1 MMQFHVKSPTNLCET
16 FAEFIGFQKLGCG
29 STLVVSKRLAA
40 DDSWNPKER
49 KISLSFHVKRTCSFQ
64 WRIYKTHFGFEIFF
78 SLTVTPIFLKIPYD
92 FSFTLTEKLFGRVR
106 RLAAVY
112 EELSFD
118 DDVPRS
124 AVGDVD
130 DGGLLRHNVKQHP
143 PTIPARLLNCAPLL
157 TQCYQIDF

>member
-1 MMQFHVKSPTNLCET
+1 M
-16 FAEFIGFQKLGCG
+16 
-29 STLVVSKRLAA
+29 
-40 DDSWNPKER
+40 
-49 KISLSFHVKRTCSFQ
+49 
-64 WRIYKTHFGFEIFF
+64 
-78 SLTVTPIFLKIPYD
+78 TPIFLKIPYD

-143 PTIPARLLNCAPLL
+143 PTIPARLLNCALLL
-157 TQCYQIDF
+157 THGYQIIFDEKPPKFAKIATLTAINNCFLA